1 MAMIDT
7 PNLDLEKIAEEKY
20 RRMQAADLRQ
30 AINSPSGELT
40 KWVLVEGKFDRDF
53 YPIIFRDDVR
63 VYMAGRVSE
72 DDEKKRVNG
81 GVRAVLEVVET
92 ILNDGYTKS
101 IIGIIDR
108 DYYDYR
114 AYGDSVGVD
123 TTGHVFMT
131 DYRDLEM
138 TLCTL
143 SSAWDTISSLPEYNE
158 SLSTGWEEVIRYIGA
173 IRVANR
179 YYRVYESLEFSV
191 GNLYNYTTHTIMLN
205 WQDIVWA
212 QVKKKGENALQ
223 KGMLEMLEAK
233 FHLSD
238 LHYSCYTRGHD
249 AFKLLAIMLKSTK
262 YKEASLVEKMI
273 DNCTFA
279 DCKNL
284 SLYKDIS
291 NWEAEHVEM
300 LRRE

>member
-1 MAMIDT
+1 MIDT
-7 PNLDLEKIAEEKY
+7 PSLDLEKIAEEKY
-20 RRMQAADLRQ
+20 RRMQAADLCL
-30 AINSPSGELT
+30 AIDSPAGELT

-81 GVRAVLEVVET
+81 GVRAVLDVVKT
-92 ILNDGYTKS
+92 ILNDGYTNS

-114 AYGDSVGVD
+114 ADDDNVGVD

-131 DYRDLEM
+131 DFRDLEM
-138 TLCTL
+138 TLCTM
-143 SSAWDTISSLPEYNE
+143 SSAWNAISSLPEYDE
-158 SLSTGWEEVIRYIGA
+158 SLSSDWENVIRYIGA

-179 YYRVYESLEFSV
+179 YYRVYESLKFSV
-191 GNLYNYTTHTIMLN
+191 GNLYNDTTHTIILN
-205 WQDIVWA
+205 WQDIVWE

-223 KGMLEMLEAK
+223 KGMLEMLEEK

-249 AFKLLAIMLKSTK
+249 AFKLLAIMLKKTI
-262 YKEASLVEKMI
+262 YTEESLVEKMI
-273 DNCTFA
+273 NNCTFA

-291 NWEAEHVEM
+291 NWEASHVKM